1 MIHVNEIGTF
11 CLVLAFTLSIAQ
23 AALVAT
29 GQMKAWR
36 GLARYSEG
44 VSLAAAVSILASFA
58 ILIFAFVRSDFSVI
72 NVAEH
77 SHTDKPL
84 LYKIS
89 GAWGSHEGSMLLW
102 CTILLVYGAMIT
114 LRGQGLPASLRYKA
128 LGVQGLLGAA
138 FVGFTLFSSN
148 PLGRLANAPMQ
159 GQSLN
164 PALQDPALA
173 FHPPMLY
180 LGYVGFSVV
189 FSFSVAALI
198 EGRLDRAWARWVR
211 PWVLLAWSCLTI
223 GITLGAFW
231 AYYELGWGGWW
242 AWDPV
247 ENASFMPWL
256 AATALL
262 HSAIVM
268 EKRDALKAWT
278 VFLGL
283 LAFTFSMMGAF
294 LVRSGLLT
302 SVHAFAIDPQRGILL
317 ATILFVTAGAGFAL
331 FALRA
336 PALAPGGMFAPVSR
350 EASLVLN
357 NLLVSAGLCSV
368 FLGTLYPILM
378 EALFNKT
385 MSVGAPYYL
394 MVFVPIMVVA
404 LLIVPI
410 SGLMAWKRADLK
422 GVMQR
427 LALAFGVAALAAAA
441 ALLMH
446 KGPSLLSEVEYF
458 IGLLVGFWLIAGT
471 VKTLMERA
479 GIFMRSS
486 AAQAPRNGSDGQ
498 SPLPNAKAFG
508 GIPLGALRRM
518 VSLPLA
524 TWGMILAHIGLGV
537 FVLGA
542 VVESHD
548 RLSVMQAMKPGQS
561 VTLGQYR
568 LNFDGLYTQAG
579 KNYDAQGGAFTLTD
593 SHDRTVCQ
601 PRPQRRFYPA
611 SNEVQSKVWLC
622 FEPLNDLYVL
632 MAEPQ
637 VSADGAQAW
646 QVRFFY
652 NPWVRLIFL
661 GPLLMALGGVCSL
674 ADRRLRLGVPVRA
687 QPADKAKTPRVE
699 NAKVK
704 TAKVKTGK
712 IKATKS

>member
-1 MIHVNEIGTF
+1 MIHIDEIGTF
-11 CLVLAFTLSIAQ
+11 CLVLAFTLSLAQ
-23 AALVAT
+23 TALVAA
-29 GQMKAWR
+29 GQVKGWR

-44 VSLAAAVSILASFA
+44 VSLAGAAAILISFA
-58 ILIFAFVRSDFSVI
+58 ILIHAFIRSDFSVV

-114 LRGQGLPASLRYKA
+114 LRGQGLPASLRHKA

-148 PLGRLANAPMQ
+148 PLGRLLDAPLQ

-180 LGYVGFSVV
+180 MGYVGFSVV
-189 FSFSVAALI
+189 FSFAVAALI

-211 PWVLLAWSCLTI
+211 PWVLLAWSFLTV

-268 EKRDALKAWT
+268 EKRDSLKAWT

-302 SVHAFAIDPQRGILL
+302 SVHAFAVDPQRGILL
-317 ATILFVTAGAGFAL
+317 ATILFVTSGAGFAL
-331 FALRA
+331 FAVRA
-336 PALAPGGMFAPVSR
+336 PELAPGGLFAPVSR

-357 NLLVSAGLCSV
+357 NLLISAALCSV

-378 EALFNKT
+378 QALFNKT
-385 MSVGAPYYL
+385 MSVGPPYYL
-394 MVFVPIMVVA
+394 MVFVPIMVAA

-422 GVMQR
+422 GVLQR
-427 LALAFGVAALAAAA
+427 LALAFGVVALAAAV

-446 KGPSLLSEVEYF
+446 KGPSLLSEAEYF

-471 VKTLMERA
+471 LYTLAEKSNFKPKRV
-479 GIFMRSS
+479 F
-486 AAQAPRNGSDGQ
+486 
-498 SPLPNAKAFG
+498 
-508 GIPLGALRRM
+508 
-518 VSLPLA
+518 SLPLA
-524 TWGMILAHIGLGV
+524 TWGMILAHVGMGV

-548 RLSVMQAMKPGQS
+548 RLSIMQAMKPGDTIALGTY
-561 VTLGQYR
+561 TLSF
-568 LNFDGLYTQAG
+568 NSLYSQAG
-579 KNYDAQGGAFTLTD
+579 KNYDAQGGVFAITD
-593 SHDRTVCQ
+593 GHGRTVCQ

-611 SNEVQSKVWLC
+611 SSEVQSKVWLC
-622 FEPLNDLYVL
+622 FEPLDDLYVV

-637 VSADGAQAW
+637 AAADGATAW

-652 NPWVRLIFL
+652 NPWVRLIFF
-661 GPLLMALGGVCSL
+661 GPLLMALGGALSL
-674 ADRRLRLGVPVRA
+674 SDRRLRLGVAVKASAASLPGSNKAPMAKAPKTRA
-687 QPADKAKTPRVE
+687 AKP
-699 NAKVK
+699 
-704 TAKVKTGK
+704 
-712 IKATKS
+712 

>member
-1 MIHVNEIGTF
+1 MTYINEIGTY
-11 CLVLAFTLSIAQ
+11 CLVLAFCFSLMQAGLVIA
-23 AALVAT
+23 
-29 GQMKAWR
+29 GR
-36 GLARYSEG
+36 GRGVARYAEG
-44 VSLAAAVSILASFA
+44 VSLAGAVSIVLAFA
-58 ILIFAFVRSDFSVI
+58 ILIFAFIRSDFSMV

-114 LRGQGLPASLRYKA
+114 LRGQGLPESLRLKA

-148 PLGRLANAPMQ
+148 PLARLADAPLQ

-164 PALQDPALA
+164 PALQDPALT

-180 LGYVGFSVV
+180 LGYVGMSVV
-189 FSFSVAALI
+189 FSFAVAALI

-211 PWVLLAWSCLTI
+211 PWALLAWSFLTI

-268 EKRDALKAWT
+268 EKRDSLKAWT

-302 SVHAFAIDPQRGILL
+302 SVHSFAVDPQRGILL
-317 ATILFVTAGAGFAL
+317 AAILLLTAGGGFAL

-336 PALAPGGMFAPVSR
+336 PTLAPGGLFATVSR
-350 EASLVLN
+350 ETTLVLN
-357 NLLVSAGLCSV
+357 NLLISAALCSV

-378 EALFNKT
+378 QALFDKT

-394 MVFVPIMVVA
+394 AVFGPIMIVA
-404 LLIVPI
+404 LLLVPV
-410 SGLMAWKRADLK
+410 SSLMSWKRADLK
-422 GVMQR
+422 GVLQR
-427 LALAFGVAALAAAA
+427 LAATFAVAVLAAAIGS
-441 ALLMH
+441 LFY
-446 KGPSLLSEVEYF
+446 KGPTLLSEAEYL
-458 IGLLVGFWLIAGT
+458 IGLIVGFWLIFGT
-471 VKTLMERA
+471 VRTLM
-479 GIFMRSS
+479 
-486 AAQAPRNGSDGQ
+486 QALDFRM
-498 SPLPNAKAFG
+498 NAIG
-508 GIPLGALRRM
+508 TALRRLPG
-518 VSLPLA
+518 VPLA
-524 TWGMILAHIGLGV
+524 TWGMIFAHVGLGV

-542 VVESHD
+542 VVEGHQK
-548 RLSVMQAMKPGQS
+548 LSVMQGMALGDS
-561 VTLGQYR
+561 VRLGQYV
-568 LNFDGLYTQAG
+568 LKFQSLYQKTGA
-579 KNYDAQGGAFTLTD
+579 NYDAQGGIFEVKNGQG
-593 SHDRTVCQ
+593 RVICQ
-601 PRPQRRFYPA
+601 PKPQRRFYPA
-611 SNEVQSKVWLC
+611 SNQVQSKVALC
-622 FEPLNDLYVL
+622 FTPLDDLYVV

-637 VSADGAQAW
+637 VGEGGQDTGMLTW

-652 NPWVRLIFL
+652 NPWVRLIFF
-661 GPLLMALGGVCSL
+661 GPLLMALGGVLSL
-674 ADRRLRLGVPVRA
+674 CDRRLRLGIVR
-687 QPADKAKTPRVE
+687 KA
-699 NAKVK
+699 VK
-704 TAKVKTGK
+704 G
-712 IKATKS
+712 

>member
-1 MIHVNEIGTF
+1 MTHINEIGTY
-11 CLVLAFTLSIAQ
+11 CLVLAFCFSLAQ
-23 AALVAT
+23 AVFVGL
-29 GQMKAWR
+29 GKGR
-36 GLARYSEG
+36 GGIARYAEG
-44 VSLAAAVSILASFA
+44 ASLAGAVSIFIAFA
-58 ILIFAFVRSDFSVI
+58 ILILAFIRSDFSVV
-72 NVAEH
+72 NVYEH

-102 CTILLVYGAMIT
+102 CTILLVYGALIT
-114 LRGQGLPASLRYKA
+114 LRGQALPEGLRLKA
-128 LGVQGLLGAA
+128 LGVQGVLGTA

-148 PLGRLANAPMQ
+148 PLARLAEVPLQ

-180 LGYVGFSVV
+180 LGYVGMSVV
-189 FSFSVAALI
+189 FSFAVAALI

-268 EKRDALKAWT
+268 EKRDSLKAWT

-302 SVHAFAIDPQRGILL
+302 SVHAFAVDPQRGILL
-317 ATILFVTAGAGFAL
+317 AAILLLTAGGGFAL

-336 PALAPGGMFAPVSR
+336 PALAPGGLFATVSR
-350 EASLVLN
+350 ETTLVLN
-357 NLLVSAGLCSV
+357 NLLISAALCAV

-378 EALFNKT
+378 QALFDKT

-394 MVFVPIMVVA
+394 LVFCPIMVAA
-404 LLIVPI
+404 LLLVPL
-410 SGLMAWKRADLK
+410 STLMAWKRADLK
-422 GVMQR
+422 GVLQR
-427 LALAFGVAALAAAA
+427 LAAAFAVAVLAAAI
-441 ALLMH
+441 
-446 KGPSLLSEVEYF
+446 GSLFYRGATFLGEAEYL
-458 IGLLVGFWLIAGT
+458 IGLIVGFWLIFGT
-471 VKTLMERA
+471 VRTLM
-479 GIFMRSS
+479 
-486 AAQAPRNGSDGQ
+486 QAMDFR
-498 SPLPNAKAFG
+498 LNAVG
-508 GIPLGALRRM
+508 TALRRLTG
-518 VSLPLA
+518 VPLA
-524 TWGMILAHIGLGV
+524 TWGMVLAHVGLGV

-542 VVESHD
+542 VVEGHQK
-548 RLSVMQAMKPGQS
+548 LSVMQGMAIGDS
-561 VTLGQYR
+561 VRLGQYELSFR
-568 LNFDGLYTQAG
+568 SLYQKTG
-579 KNYDAQGGAFTLTD
+579 TNYDAQGGVFEVRGG
-593 SHDRTVCQ
+593 HGRVICR
-601 PRPQRRFYPA
+601 PKPQRRFYPA
-611 SNEVQSKVWLC
+611 SNQVQSKVALC
-622 FEPLNDLYVL
+622 FTPLDDLYVV

-637 VSADGAQAW
+637 TGADGAMSW

-652 NPWVRLIFL
+652 NPWVRLIFF
-661 GPLLMALGGVCSL
+661 GPLLMALGGALSL
-674 ADRRLRLGVPVRA
+674 CDRRLRLGIVR
-687 QPADKAKTPRVE
+687 KA
-699 NAKVK
+699 AK
-704 TAKVKTGK
+704 G
-712 IKATKS
+712 

>member
-1 MIHVNEIGTF
+1 MTAELGNFALI
-11 CLVLAFTLSIAQ
+11 LAFVLSLTQ
-23 AALVAT
+23 AGFVVA
-29 GQMKAWR
+29 GR
-36 GLARYSEG
+36 GKGGIARYAEG
-44 VSLAAAVSILASFA
+44 VSLAAALSIMAAFGL
-58 ILIFAFVRSDFSVI
+58 LIFAFVRSDFSVV

-114 LRGQGLPASLRYKA
+114 LRGGGLPQGLKLKA
-128 LGVQGLLGAA
+128 LGVQGALGAA

-148 PLGRLANAPMQ
+148 PLARLAEAPLQ

-189 FSFSVAALI
+189 FSFAVAALI

-211 PWVLLAWSCLTI
+211 PWVLLAWSFLTI

-268 EKRDALKAWT
+268 EKRDSLKAWT

-302 SVHAFAIDPQRGILL
+302 SVHAFAIDPKRGILL
-317 ATILFVTAGAGFAL
+317 ATILFVTAGSGFAL
-331 FALRA
+331 FAWRA
-336 PALAPGGMFAPVSR
+336 PKLAPGGLFAPVSR
-350 EASLVLN
+350 EATLVLN
-357 NLLVSAGLCSV
+357 NLLISAALCSV

-378 EALFNKT
+378 QALFDRT
-385 MSVGAPYYL
+385 MSVGGPYYTA
-394 MVFVPIMVVA
+394 VFVPIMAVA
-404 LLIVPI
+404 LLVTPI
-410 SGLMAWKRADLK
+410 SALLAWKRGDLK
-422 GVMQR
+422 GVVQR
-427 LALAFGVAALAAAA
+427 LGLAFGIAALGAAIG
-441 ALLMH
+441 LLFTH
-446 KGPSLLSEVEYF
+446 GAWLSQVEVF
-458 IGLLVGFWLIAGT
+458 IGLLVGLWLIFGS
-471 VKTLMERA
+471 LRLLQER
-479 GIFMRSS
+479 GLSF
-486 AAQAPRNGSDGQ
+486 
-498 SPLPNAKAFG
+498 
-508 GIPLGALRRM
+508 RRL
-518 VSLPLA
+518 SGLPLA
-524 TWGMILAHIGLGV
+524 TWGMVLAHIGLGV

-542 VVESHD
+542 VVEGHQ
-548 RLSVMQAMKPGQS
+548 RQSVMQAVAPGDS
-561 VTLGQYR
+561 LRLGAYE
-568 LNFDGLYTQAG
+568 LTFKGLYTATG
-579 KNYDAQGGAFTLTD
+579 KNYDAQGGEFDLTKDGKTL
-593 SHDRTVCQ
+593 CE

-622 FEPLNDLYVL
+622 FEPLSDLYVV

-637 VSADGAQAW
+637 LRADGTPVW
-646 QVRFFY
+646 QVRFFR
-652 NPWVRLIFL
+652 NPWVRLVFF
-661 GPLLMALGGVCSL
+661 GPLLMALGGCLSL
-674 ADRRLRLGVPVRA
+674 LDRRLRIGIVRR
-687 QPADKAKTPRVE
+687 KEAKL
-699 NAKVK
+699 
-704 TAKVKTGK
+704 
-712 IKATKS
+712 

>member
-1 MIHVNEIGTF
+1 MTHINEIGNY
-11 CLVLAFTLSIAQ
+11 CLVLAFCLSLAQ
-23 AALVAT
+23 AGVVIA
-29 GQMKAWR
+29 GKGR
-36 GLARYSEG
+36 GIARYAEG
-44 VSLAAAVSILASFA
+44 VSLAGAVSILIAFG
-58 ILIFAFVRSDFSVI
+58 ILIFAFVRSDFSVV
-72 NVAEH
+72 NVYEH

-114 LRGQGLPASLRYKA
+114 LKGRGLPEGLKLKA
-128 LGVQGLLGAA
+128 LGVQGVLGAA

-148 PLGRLANAPMQ
+148 PLARLAEAPLQ

-180 LGYVGFSVV
+180 LGYVGMSVV
-189 FSFSVAALI
+189 FSFAVAALI

-211 PWVLLAWSCLTI
+211 PWALLAWSFLTI

-268 EKRDALKAWT
+268 EKRDSLKAWT

-302 SVHAFAIDPQRGILL
+302 SVHSFAVDPQRGILL
-317 ATILFVTAGAGFAL
+317 AAILLVTAGGGFAL

-336 PALAPGGMFAPVSR
+336 PTLAPGGLFATVSR
-350 EASLVLN
+350 ETTLVLN
-357 NLLVSAGLCSV
+357 NLLISAALCSV

-378 EALFNKT
+378 QALFDKT

-394 MVFVPIMVVA
+394 AVFAPIMIVA
-404 LLIVPI
+404 LLLVPV
-410 SGLMAWKRADLK
+410 SSLMSWKRADLK
-422 GVMQR
+422 GVLQR
-427 LALAFGVAALAAAA
+427 LMAAFAVAVLAAAIGS
-441 ALLMH
+441 LFYR
-446 KGPSLLSEVEYF
+446 GPTLLSEAEYL
-458 IGLLVGFWLIAGT
+458 IGLIVGFWLIFGT
-471 VKTLMERA
+471 IRTLM
-479 GIFMRSS
+479 
-486 AAQAPRNGSDGQ
+486 QALDFR
-498 SPLPNAKAFG
+498 LNAIG
-508 GIPLGALRRM
+508 TALRRLPS
-518 VSLPLA
+518 VPLA

-542 VVESHD
+542 VVESHQK
-548 RLSVMQAMKPGQS
+548 LSVMQGMSLGDS
-561 VTLGQYR
+561 VKLGQYE
-568 LNFDGLYTQAG
+568 LSFKSLYQKTGA
-579 KNYDAQGGAFTLTD
+579 NYDAQGGVFDLKD
-593 SHDRTVCQ
+593 GRGKIICQ
-601 PRPQRRFYPA
+601 PKPQRRFYPA
-611 SNEVQSKVWLC
+611 SNQVQSKVALC
-622 FEPLNDLYVL
+622 FTPLDDLYVV

-637 VSADGAQAW
+637 VAADGATSW

-652 NPWVRLIFL
+652 NPWVRLIFF
-661 GPLLMALGGVCSL
+661 GPLLMALGGVLSL
-674 ADRRLRLGVPVRA
+674 CDRRLRLGIVM
-687 QPADKAKTPRVE
+687 KA
-699 NAKVK
+699 AK
-704 TAKVKTGK
+704 G
-712 IKATKS
+712 

>member
-1 MIHVNEIGTF
+1 MTHINEIGAY
-11 CLVLAFTLSIAQ
+11 CLVLAFCFSLAQ
-23 AALVAT
+23 AVFVVL
-29 GQMKAWR
+29 GKGR
-36 GLARYSEG
+36 GGIARYAEG
-44 VSLAAAVSILASFA
+44 ASLAGAVSIVIAFA
-58 ILIFAFVRSDFSVI
+58 ILILAFIRSDFSVV
-72 NVAEH
+72 NVYEH

-102 CTILLVYGAMIT
+102 CTILLVYGALIT
-114 LRGQGLPASLRYKA
+114 LRGQALPEGLRLKA

-148 PLGRLANAPMQ
+148 PLARLAEVPLQ

-180 LGYVGFSVV
+180 LGYVGMSVV
-189 FSFSVAALI
+189 FSFAVAALI

-211 PWVLLAWSCLTI
+211 PWVLLAWSCLTV

-268 EKRDALKAWT
+268 EKRDSLKAWT

-302 SVHAFAIDPQRGILL
+302 SVHSFAVDPQRGILL
-317 ATILFVTAGAGFAL
+317 AAILLLTAGGGFAL

-336 PALAPGGMFAPVSR
+336 PALAPGGLFATVSR
-350 EASLVLN
+350 ETTLVLN
-357 NLLVSAGLCSV
+357 NLLISAALCAV

-378 EALFNKT
+378 QALFDKT

-394 MVFVPIMVVA
+394 LVFCPIMVAA
-404 LLIVPI
+404 LLLVPL
-410 SGLMAWKRADLK
+410 STLMAWKRADLK
-422 GVMQR
+422 GVLQR
-427 LALAFGVAALAAAA
+427 LVAAFAVAVLAAVV
-441 ALLMH
+441 
-446 KGPSLLSEVEYF
+446 GSLFYRGATFLGEAEYL
-458 IGLLVGFWLIAGT
+458 IGLIVGFWLIFGT
-471 VKTLMERA
+471 ARTLM
-479 GIFMRSS
+479 
-486 AAQAPRNGSDGQ
+486 QAVGFR
-498 SPLPNAKAFG
+498 LNAVG
-508 GIPLGALRRM
+508 TALRRLTG
-518 VSLPLA
+518 VPLA
-524 TWGMILAHIGLGV
+524 TWGMVLAHVGLGV

-542 VVESHD
+542 VVEGHQK
-548 RLSVMQAMKPGQS
+548 LSVMQGMAIGDSVRLGSYELRFQS
-561 VTLGQYR
+561 
-568 LNFDGLYTQAG
+568 LYQKTGA
-579 KNYDAQGGAFTLTD
+579 NYDAQGGVFELKD
-593 SHDRTVCQ
+593 GRGKVICR
-601 PRPQRRFYPA
+601 PKPQRRFYPA
-611 SNEVQSKVWLC
+611 SNQVQSKVALC
-622 FEPLNDLYVL
+622 FTPLDDLYVV

-637 VSADGAQAW
+637 MAEAGMTW

-652 NPWVRLIFL
+652 NPWVRLIFF
-661 GPLLMALGGVCSL
+661 GPLLMALGGALSL
-674 ADRRLRLGVPVRA
+674 CDRRLRLGIV
-687 QPADKAKTPRVE
+687 QKAAR
-699 NAKVK
+699 
-704 TAKVKTGK
+704 
-712 IKATKS
+712 S

>member
-1 MIHVNEIGTF
+1 MIDEIGVF
-11 CLVLAFTLSIAQ
+11 CLVMAFVLSVSQ
-23 AALVAT
+23 SALVAL
-29 GQMKAWR
+29 GQWPRLR

-44 VSLAAAVSILASFA
+44 VSLAAALSILISFI
-58 ILIFAFVRSDFSVI
+58 ILIAAFVRSDFSVV
-72 NVAEH
+72 NVFEH

-114 LRGQGLPASLRYKA
+114 LRGGGLPEGLKHKA

-148 PLGRLANAPMQ
+148 PLGRLADAPIQ

-180 LGYVGFSVV
+180 CGYVGFSVV
-189 FSFSVAALI
+189 FSFAVAALI

-211 PWVLLAWSCLTI
+211 PWVLLAWSFLTV

-317 ATILFVTAGAGFAL
+317 ASILFVTAGSGFAL
-331 FALRA
+331 FAWRV
-336 PALAPGGMFAPVSR
+336 PALSPGGLFATISR
-350 EASLVLN
+350 EAALVVN
-357 NLLVSAGLCSV
+357 NLLISAALCSV

-378 EALFNKT
+378 QALFDRT

-394 MVFVPIMVVA
+394 SVFGPIMVAA
-404 LLIVPI
+404 LLLVPV
-410 SGLMAWKRADLK
+410 STLMAWKRADLK
-422 GVMQR
+422 GVLQR
-427 LALAFGVAALAAAA
+427 LALTFGVALLVAAV
-441 ALLMH
+441 
-446 KGPSLLSEVEYF
+446 GSLFWHGLSFLSELGFF
-458 IGLLVGFWLIAGT
+458 IGLLVAAWLVFGAIKT
-471 VKTLMERA
+471 VVERA
-479 GIFMRSS
+479 GVKGFW
-486 AAQAPRNGSDGQ
+486 
-498 SPLPNAKAFG
+498 
-508 GIPLGALRRM
+508 RRFTA
-518 VSLPLA
+518 LPLSFH
-524 TWGMILAHIGLGV
+524 GMTLAHIGLGV

-542 VVESHD
+542 VVESHA
-548 RLSVMQAMKPGQS
+548 RLSDMQALDFGHSLKLGGYELTFDQ
-561 VTLGQYR
+561 VTAR
-568 LNFDGLYTQAG
+568 EG
-579 KNYDAQGGAFTLTD
+579 KNYDAQVGQFELTD
-593 SHDRTVCQ
+593 GAGRVVCR
-601 PRPQRRFYPA
+601 PRPEFRYYPA
-611 SNEVQSKVWLC
+611 SDEAQSKVALC
-622 FEPLNDLYVL
+622 FAPLDDFYIVMNPSK
-632 MAEPQ
+632 AETPGAPQ
-637 VSADGAQAW
+637 WA
-646 QVRFFY
+646 VRFFI
-652 NPWVRLIFL
+652 NPFVRLVFF
-661 GPLLMALGGVCSL
+661 GPLLMALGGALSL
-674 ADRRLRLGVPVRA
+674 ADRRLRLGIA
-687 QPADKAKTPRVE
+687 AKA
-699 NAKVK
+699 
-704 TAKVKTGK
+704 GK
-712 IKATKS
+712 A

>member
-1 MIHVNEIGTF
+1 MIDEIGNFT
-11 CLVLAFTLSIAQ
+11 LILAFCFSLAQ
-23 AALVAT
+23 AGLVGL
-29 GQMKAWR
+29 GQARRWR
-36 GLARYSEG
+36 GLERWAEG
-44 VSLAAAVSILASFA
+44 VSLAAAVSVLISFA
-58 ILIFAFVRSDFSVI
+58 VLIFAFVRSDFSVA
-72 NVAEH
+72 NVYQH

-102 CTILLVYGAMIT
+102 CSILLSYGALIT
-114 LRGQGLPASLRYKA
+114 LLGRGLPEGLRLKA

-148 PLGRLANAPMQ
+148 PLDRLDPAPVQ
-159 GQSLN
+159 GLSLN

-189 FSFSVAALI
+189 FSFAVAALI

-211 PWVLLAWSCLTI
+211 PWVLAAWSFLTL

-302 SVHAFAIDPQRGILL
+302 SVHAFALDPARGVLL
-317 ATILFVTAGAGFAL
+317 AIILFLTAGSGFAL

-336 PALAPGGMFAPVSR
+336 PALAPGGLFAPVSR

-357 NLLVSAGLCSV
+357 NLLLSAALCSV

-378 EALFNKT
+378 QALLDKT
-385 MSVGAPYYL
+385 MSVGAPYY
-394 MVFVPIMVVA
+394 MAVFAPIMAVA
-404 LLIVPI
+404 LLILPL
-410 SGLMAWKRADLK
+410 SPLLAWKRADLK
-422 GVMQR
+422 GALQR
-427 LALAFGVAALAAAA
+427 LAAAFGAAVLAAVVGTFFY
-441 ALLMH
+441 H
-446 KGPSLLSEVEYF
+446 GPWLSEIAF
-458 IGLLVGFWLIAGT
+458 GLGLLVGFWLIAGT
-471 VKTLMERA
+471 
-479 GIFMRSS
+479 I
-486 AAQAPRNGSDGQ
+486 
-498 SPLPNAKAFG
+498 KA
-508 GIPLGALRRM
+508 LLLRIDFKPSRLR
-518 VSLPLA
+518 VAPLA
-524 TWGMILAHIGLGV
+524 FYGMILAHAGLGV

-542 VVESHD
+542 VVEGHERVSVQQPMAPGD
-548 RLSVMQAMKPGQS
+548 SVRLGRYEMRFTGVSSRP
-561 VTLGQYR
+561 
-568 LNFDGLYTQAG
+568 G
-579 KNYDAQGGAFTLTD
+579 KNYDAQIGHFDITD
-593 SHDRTVCQ
+593 AQGRRVCAAT
-601 PRPQRRFYPA
+601 PQRRFYPA
-611 SNEVQSKVWLC
+611 SNDMQSKVALC
-622 FEPLNDLYVL
+622 FQPLSDLYVV
-632 MAEPQ
+632 MAQPS
-637 VSADGAQAW
+637 VTAAGKAGY
-646 QVRFFY
+646 QVRFFV

-661 GPLLMALGGVCSL
+661 GPVLMALGGVLSL
-674 ADRRLRLGVPVRA
+674 SDRRLRLGVAAKRRA
-687 QPADKAKTPRVE
+687 A
-699 NAKVK
+699 
-704 TAKVKTGK
+704 
-712 IKATKS
+712 

>member
-1 MIHVNEIGTF
+1 MINEIGVF
-11 CLVLAFTLSIAQ
+11 CLIAAFVLSLVQ
-23 AALVAT
+23 AGLVAA
-29 GQMKAWR
+29 GQTRALR
-36 GLARYSEG
+36 GVERYSEG
-44 VSLAAAVSILASFA
+44 VSLAAALSILASFV
-58 ILIFAFVRSDFSVI
+58 ILIVAFVRSDFSVI
-72 NVAEH
+72 NVYQH

-114 LRGQGLPASLRYKA
+114 LRGRGLPDSLRHKA

-148 PLGRLANAPMQ
+148 PLGRLEPAPLQ
-159 GQSLN
+159 GLSLN

-189 FSFSVAALI
+189 FSFAVAALI
-198 EGRLDRAWARWVR
+198 EGKLDRAWARFVR
-211 PWVLLAWSCLTI
+211 PWVLLAWSFLTI

-278 VFLGL
+278 VFLAI

-302 SVHAFAIDPQRGILL
+302 SVHSFAVDPQRGILL
-317 ATILFVTAGAGFAL
+317 VSILFVTAGAGFTL
-331 FALRA
+331 FGFRV
-336 PALAPGGMFAPVSR
+336 PELAPGGLFAPVSR

-357 NLLVSAGLCSV
+357 NLLLSAALTSV
-368 FLGTLYPILM
+368 FLGTLYPLLM
-378 EALFNKT
+378 QAVFDKA

-394 MVFVPIMVVA
+394 MVFGPIMAVA
-404 LLIVPI
+404 LLIVPV
-410 SGLMAWKRADLK
+410 SALMSWKRSELK
-422 GVMQR
+422 GVLQR
-427 LALAFGVAALAAAA
+427 LAVTFAVALLCAALG
-441 ALLMH
+441 LLLY
-446 KGPSLLSEVEYF
+446 KGPSVLAEAEYF
-458 IGLLVGFWLIAGT
+458 IGLALGFWL
-471 VKTLMERA
+471 V
-479 GIFMRSS
+479 F
-486 AAQAPRNGSDGQ
+486 GSIKLVVEKVRGDN
-498 SPLPNAKAFG
+498 PW
-508 GIPLGALRRM
+508 RRFTG
-518 VSLPLA
+518 LPLA
-524 TWGMILAHIGLGV
+524 THGMLLAHIGLGV

-542 VVESHD
+542 VVESHAKLSTQQVMAVGD
-548 RLSVMQAMKPGQS
+548 TARLGAYELTLTGTYQA
-561 VTLGQYR
+561 
-568 LNFDGLYTQAG
+568 AG
-579 KNYDAQGGAFTLTD
+579 SNYDASGGIFDLTRNG
-593 SHDRTVCQ
+593 RTMCEA
-601 PRPQRRFYPA
+601 RPQRRFYPA

-622 FEPLNDLYVL
+622 FQPLDDLYVV
-632 MAEPQ
+632 MAQPQ
-637 VSADGAQAW
+637 EKAGQPAW

-661 GPLLMALGGVCSL
+661 GPLLMALGGVLSL
-674 ADRRLRLGVPVRA
+674 ADRRLRLGVATRA
-687 QPADKAKTPRVE
+687 RGLKAE
-699 NAKVK
+699 A
-704 TAKVKTGK
+704 A
-712 IKATKS
+712 

>member
-1 MIHVNEIGTF
+1 MTHINEIGTY
-11 CLVLAFTLSIAQ
+11 CLVLAFCFSLMQAGLVIA
-23 AALVAT
+23 
-29 GQMKAWR
+29 GKGR
-36 GLARYSEG
+36 GGLARHAEG
-44 VSLAAAVSILASFA
+44 ASLAGAVSILIAFA
-58 ILIFAFVRSDFSVI
+58 ILIFAFIRSDFSVV

-114 LRGQGLPASLRYKA
+114 LRGQDLPESLRLKA

-148 PLGRLANAPMQ
+148 PLARLADAPLQ

-180 LGYVGFSVV
+180 LGYVGMSVV
-189 FSFSVAALI
+189 FSFAVAALI

-211 PWVLLAWSCLTI
+211 PWALLAWSFLTI

-268 EKRDALKAWT
+268 EKRDSLKAWT

-302 SVHAFAIDPQRGILL
+302 SVHSFAVDPQRGILL
-317 ATILFVTAGAGFAL
+317 AAILLLTSGGGFTL

-336 PALAPGGMFAPVSR
+336 PTLAPGGLFATVSR
-350 EASLVLN
+350 ETTLVLN
-357 NLLVSAGLCSV
+357 NLLISAALCSV

-378 EALFNKT
+378 QALFDKT

-394 MVFVPIMVVA
+394 AVFGPIMIVA
-404 LLIVPI
+404 LLLVPV
-410 SGLMAWKRADLK
+410 SSLMSWKRADLK
-422 GVMQR
+422 GVLQR
-427 LALAFGVAALAAAA
+427 LAAAFAVAVLAAAIGS
-441 ALLMH
+441 LFY
-446 KGPSLLSEVEYF
+446 KGPTLLSEAEYL
-458 IGLLVGFWLIAGT
+458 IGLIVGFWLIFGT
-471 VKTLMERA
+471 IRTLM
-479 GIFMRSS
+479 
-486 AAQAPRNGSDGQ
+486 QALDFRM
-498 SPLPNAKAFG
+498 NAIG
-508 GIPLGALRRM
+508 TALRRLPG
-518 VSLPLA
+518 VPLA
-524 TWGMILAHIGLGV
+524 TWGMIFAHVGLGV

-542 VVESHD
+542 VVEGHQK
-548 RLSVMQAMKPGQS
+548 LSVMQGMALGDS
-561 VTLGQYR
+561 VRLGQYE
-568 LNFDGLYTQAG
+568 LKFQSLYQKTGA
-579 KNYDAQGGAFTLTD
+579 NYDAQGGVFEVKNGQG
-593 SHDRTVCQ
+593 RVICQ
-601 PRPQRRFYPA
+601 PKPQRRFYPA
-611 SNEVQSKVWLC
+611 SNQVQSKVALC
-622 FEPLNDLYVL
+622 FTPLDDLYVV

-637 VSADGAQAW
+637 AGEGGSMSW

-652 NPWVRLIFL
+652 NPWVRLIFF
-661 GPLLMALGGVCSL
+661 GPLLMALGGVLSL
-674 ADRRLRLGVPVRA
+674 CDRRLRLGIVQKGRKLA
-687 QPADKAKTPRVE
+687 
-699 NAKVK
+699 VK
-704 TAKVKTGK
+704 T
-712 IKATKS
+712 

>member
-1 MIHVNEIGTF
+1 VNFINEIGNY
-11 CLVLAFTLSIAQ
+11 CLVLAFCLSLAQ
-23 AALVAT
+23 AGLVIA
-29 GQMKAWR
+29 GKGR
-36 GLARYSEG
+36 GIARYAEG
-44 VSLAAAVSILASFA
+44 VSLAGAVSILIAFGV
-58 ILIFAFVRSDFSVI
+58 LIFAFIRSDFSVV
-72 NVAEH
+72 NVYEH

-114 LRGQGLPASLRYKA
+114 LKGRGLPEGLKLKA

-148 PLGRLANAPMQ
+148 PLARLAEAPLQ

-180 LGYVGFSVV
+180 MGYVGMSVV
-189 FSFSVAALI
+189 FSFAVAALV
-198 EGRLDRAWARWVR
+198 EGRLDRAWARWIR
-211 PWVLLAWSCLTI
+211 PWVLLAWSFLTI

-268 EKRDALKAWT
+268 EKRDSLKAWT

-302 SVHAFAIDPQRGILL
+302 SVHSFAVDPQRGILL
-317 ATILFVTAGAGFAL
+317 AAILLVTAGGGFTL

-336 PALAPGGMFAPVSR
+336 PTLAPGGLFATVSR
-350 EASLVLN
+350 ETTLVLN
-357 NLLVSAGLCSV
+357 NLLISAALCSV

-378 EALFNKT
+378 QALFDKT

-394 MVFVPIMVVA
+394 LVFCPIMVAA
-404 LLIVPI
+404 LLLVPI
-410 SGLMAWKRADLK
+410 AGLMSWKRADLK
-422 GVMQR
+422 GVLQR
-427 LALAFGVAALAAAA
+427 LMAAFAVAVLAAAIGS
-441 ALLMH
+441 LFYR
-446 KGPSLLSEVEYF
+446 GPTLLSEAEYL
-458 IGLLVGFWLIAGT
+458 IGLLVGFWLIFGS
-471 VKTLMERA
+471 VRTLMQALDFRMNA
-479 GIFMRSS
+479 VGVALKRLPGI
-486 AAQAPRNGSDGQ
+486 
-498 SPLPNAKAFG
+498 
-508 GIPLGALRRM
+508 
-518 VSLPLA
+518 PLA
-524 TWGMILAHIGLGV
+524 TWGMILAHVGLGV

-542 VVESHD
+542 VVEGHQK
-548 RLSVMQAMKPGQS
+548 LSVMQGMALGDS
-561 VTLGQYR
+561 VKLGQYE
-568 LNFDGLYTQAG
+568 LSFQSLYQKQGA
-579 KNYDAQGGAFTLTD
+579 NYDAQGGVFEIKD
-593 SHDRTVCQ
+593 GRGKVICQ
-601 PRPQRRFYPA
+601 PKPQRRFYPA
-611 SNEVQSKVWLC
+611 SNQVQSKVALC
-622 FEPLNDLYVL
+622 FTPLDDLYVV

-637 VSADGAQAW
+637 VAADGGMTW

-652 NPWVRLIFL
+652 NPWIRLIFF
-661 GPLLMALGGVCSL
+661 GPLLMALGGVLSL
-674 ADRRLRLGVPVRA
+674 CDRRLRLGIVR
-687 QPADKAKTPRVE
+687 KA
-699 NAKVK
+699 VK
-704 TAKVKTGK
+704 A
-712 IKATKS
+712 

>member
-1 MIHVNEIGTF
+1 MTHIDEIGNYCLGLAF
-11 CLVLAFTLSIAQ
+11 CFSLAQAGFVLA
-23 AALVAT
+23 
-29 GQMKAWR
+29 GR
-36 GLARYSEG
+36 GRGGIARYAEG
-44 VSLAAAVSILASFA
+44 ASLAAALAIALSFA
-58 ILIFAFVRSDFSVI
+58 ILIFAFVRSDFSVV
-72 NVAEH
+72 NVYEH

-102 CTILLVYGAMIT
+102 CTILLVYGAAIT
-114 LRGQGLPASLRYKA
+114 VKGRHLPESLKLKA

-148 PLGRLANAPMQ
+148 PLGRLEDAPLQ

-180 LGYVGFSVV
+180 LGYVGMSVV
-189 FSFSVAALI
+189 FSFAVAALI
-198 EGRLDRAWARWVR
+198 EGRLDRAWARWIR
-211 PWVLLAWSCLTI
+211 PWVLLAWSCLTV

-268 EKRDALKAWT
+268 EKRDSLKAWT

-302 SVHAFAIDPQRGILL
+302 SVHAFAVDPQRGILL
-317 ATILFVTAGAGFAL
+317 AAILLITAGSGFAL

-336 PALAPGGMFAPVSR
+336 PTLAPGGLFAPVSR
-350 EASLVLN
+350 EATLVLN
-357 NLLVSAGLCSV
+357 NLLISAALCSV

-378 EALFNKT
+378 QALFDKT

-394 MVFVPIMVVA
+394 LVFGPIMIAA

-410 SGLMAWKRADLK
+410 SGLMSWKRGDLK

-427 LALAFGVAALAAAA
+427 LAVAFGVSVLAAAIG
-441 ALLMH
+441 LLFH
-446 KGPSLLSEVEYF
+446 KGPTVLSSVEF
-458 IGLLVGFWLIAGT
+458 FVGLLVGFWLIFGSFKLLA
-471 VKTLMERA
+471 ERIDFNWKA
-479 GIFMRSS
+479 M
-486 AAQAPRNGSDGQ
+486 
-498 SPLPNAKAFG
+498 PNW
-508 GIPLGALRRM
+508 RRL
-518 VSLPLA
+518 VGLPLA

-542 VVESHD
+542 VTETHQK
-548 RLSVMQAMKPGQS
+548 LSVMQSVSPGD
-561 VTLGQYR
+561 TLHLGRYDMT
-568 LNFDGLYTQAG
+568 FTGLYTQPGA
-579 KNYDAQGGAFTLTD
+579 NYDAQGGVFDIA
-593 SHDRTVCQ
+593 SNGRKVCEA
-601 PRPQRRFYPA
+601 RPQRRFYPA
-611 SNEVQSKVWLC
+611 SNQVQSKVALC
-622 FEPLNDLYVL
+622 FTPLDDLYVV

-637 VSADGAQAW
+637 LQPDGKASW

-652 NPWVRLIFL
+652 NPWVRLIFF
-661 GPLLMALGGVCSL
+661 GPLLMALGGLLSL
-674 ADRRLRLGVPVRA
+674 CDRRLRLGIA
-687 QPADKAKTPRVE
+687 QRADKA
-699 NAKVK
+699 VK
-704 TAKVKTGK
+704 G
-712 IKATKS
+712 

>member
-1 MIHVNEIGTF
+1 MIHIDEIGTF
-11 CLVLAFTLSIAQ
+11 CLVLAFSLSVAQ
-23 AALVAT
+23 ASLVAA
-29 GQMKAWR
+29 GQFKGFR

-44 VSLAAAVSILASFA
+44 VSLAGAVAILASFA
-58 ILIFAFVRSDFSVI
+58 ILIFAFIRSDFSVV

-114 LRGQGLPASLRYKA
+114 LRGQGLPASLRHKA

-148 PLGRLANAPMQ
+148 PLGRLIDAPLQ

-189 FSFSVAALI
+189 FSFAVAALI

-211 PWVLLAWSCLTI
+211 PWVLLAWSFLTV

-302 SVHAFAIDPQRGILL
+302 SVHAFAVDPQRGILL
-317 ATILFVTAGAGFAL
+317 ATILFVTSGAGFAL
-331 FALRA
+331 FAVRA
-336 PALAPGGMFAPVSR
+336 PTLAPGGLFAPVSR

-357 NLLVSAGLCSV
+357 NLLISAALCSV

-378 EALFNKT
+378 QALFNKT

-394 MVFVPIMVVA
+394 MVFVPIMVAA
-404 LLIVPI
+404 LLIAPI
-410 SGLMAWKRADLK
+410 ASLMAWKRADLK
-422 GVMQR
+422 GVVQR
-427 LALAFGVAALAAAA
+427 LALAFGVAALAAAV

-446 KGPSLLSEVEYF
+446 KGPSLLSEIEYF
-458 IGLLVGFWLIAGT
+458 IGLLLGFWLIAGT
-471 VKTLMERA
+471 LKTLAEKA
-479 GIFMRSS
+479 GFFMRSS
-486 AAQAPRNGSDGQ
+486 AAQAPRNGSGGQ

-508 GIPLGALRRM
+508 GNLTSFRRLW
-518 VSLPLA
+518 SLPLA
-524 TWGMILAHIGLGV
+524 TWGMILAHIGMGV

-548 RLSVMQAMKPGQS
+548 RLSVMQAMKPGDT
-561 VTLGQYR
+561 VELGSYSLR
-568 LNFDGLYTQAG
+568 FDGLYSQAG
-579 KNYDAQGGAFTLTD
+579 KNYDAQGGTFTLSD
-593 SHDRTVCQ
+593 AHGKTVCS

-637 VSADGAQAW
+637 VAADGAQAW

-652 NPWVRLIFL
+652 NPWVRLIFF
-661 GPLLMALGGVCSL
+661 GPLLMALGGVLSL
-674 ADRRLRLGVPVRA
+674 SDRRLRLGVAV
-687 QPADKAKTPRVE
+687 KASA
-699 NAKVK
+699 AKPLIVK
-704 TAKVKTGK
+704 
-712 IKATKS
+712 KA

>member
-1 MIHVNEIGTF
+1 MTAIDEIGNF
-11 CLVLAFTLSIAQ
+11 CLAAAFVLSVAQ
-23 AALVAT
+23 ALAVGLGAFKPLRALT
-29 GQMKAWR
+29 R
-36 GLARYSEG
+36 YCEGL
-44 VSLAAAVSILASFA
+44 SLAAAVSIVISFV
-58 ILIFAFVRSDFSVI
+58 ILIVAFIRSDFSVV
-72 NVAEH
+72 NVVEH

-114 LRGQGLPASLRYKA
+114 LKGRGLSTGLKHKA
-128 LGVQGLLGAA
+128 LGVQGALGAA

-148 PLGRLANAPMQ
+148 PLSRLAEAPIQ

-180 LGYVGFSVV
+180 LGYVGMSVV
-189 FSFSVAALI
+189 FSFAVAALI

-211 PWVLLAWSCLTI
+211 PWVLLAWSFLTI

-268 EKRDALKAWT
+268 EKRDSLKAWT

-302 SVHAFAIDPQRGILL
+302 SVHAFAVDPKRGILL
-317 ATILFVTAGAGFAL
+317 ATILFLTSGAGFTL

-336 PALAPGGMFAPVSR
+336 PELKPGGLFATISR
-350 EASLVLN
+350 ESALVVN
-357 NLLVSAGLCSV
+357 NLLISAALCSV

-378 EALFNKT
+378 QALFDKT

-394 MVFVPIMVVA
+394 AVFAPIMVAA
-404 LLIVPI
+404 LLIVPV

-422 GVMQR
+422 GVLQR
-427 LALAFGVAALAAAA
+427 LALAFAVAGLAAAVGSLFFKGTSFLAEA
-441 ALLMH
+441 A
-446 KGPSLLSEVEYF
+446 YF
-458 IGLLVGFWLIAGT
+458 IGLLVGWWLVSGSLY
-471 VKTLMERA
+471 TLAERMNMKVSWLR
-479 GIFMRSS
+479 F
-486 AAQAPRNGSDGQ
+486 
-498 SPLPNAKAFG
+498 KA
-508 GIPLGALRRM
+508 
-518 VSLPLA
+518 LPLA
-524 TWGMILAHIGLGV
+524 TWGMLLAHIGLGV

-542 VVESHD
+542 VVESHG
-548 RLSVMQAMKPGQS
+548 RLSVMQDVAVGES
-561 VTLGQYR
+561 LALGKYQMRFTGIYSQ
-568 LNFDGLYTQAG
+568 TG
-579 KNYDAQGGAFTLTD
+579 KNYDAQGGAFEITD
-593 SHDRTVCQ
+593 TSGKVICT
-601 PRPQRRFYPA
+601 PRPQRRFYPD
-611 SNEVQSKVWLC
+611 SNQVQSKVALC
-622 FEPLNDLYVL
+622 FTPLSDLYVV

-637 VSADGAQAW
+637 ARPDGTPAW
-646 QVRFFY
+646 QVRFFL
-652 NPWVRLIFL
+652 NPWVRLIFF
-661 GPLLMALGGVCSL
+661 GPLLMALAIASRVSTVSL
-674 ADRRLRLGVPVRA
+674 S
-687 QPADKAKTPRVE
+687 KA
-699 NAKVK
+699 
-704 TAKVKTGK
+704 
-712 IKATKS
+712 SL

>member
-1 MIHVNEIGTF
+1 MTHINEIGAY
-11 CLVLAFTLSIAQ
+11 CLVLAFCFSLAQ
-23 AALVAT
+23 AVFVVL
-29 GQMKAWR
+29 GKGR
-36 GLARYSEG
+36 GGIARYAEG
-44 VSLAAAVSILASFA
+44 ASLAGAVSIVIAFA
-58 ILIFAFVRSDFSVI
+58 ILILAFIRSDFSVV
-72 NVAEH
+72 NVYEY

-102 CTILLVYGAMIT
+102 CTILLVYGALIT
-114 LRGQGLPASLRYKA
+114 LRGQALPEGLRLKA
-128 LGVQGLLGAA
+128 LGVQGGLGAA

-148 PLGRLANAPMQ
+148 PLARLAEVPLQ

-180 LGYVGFSVV
+180 LGYVGMSVV
-189 FSFSVAALI
+189 FSFAVAALI

-268 EKRDALKAWT
+268 EKRDSLKAWT

-302 SVHAFAIDPQRGILL
+302 SVHAFAVDPQRGILL
-317 ATILFVTAGAGFAL
+317 AAILLLTAGGGFAL

-336 PALAPGGMFAPVSR
+336 PALAPGGLFATVSR
-350 EASLVLN
+350 ETTLVLN
-357 NLLVSAGLCSV
+357 NLLISAALCAV

-378 EALFNKT
+378 QALFDKT

-394 MVFVPIMVVA
+394 LVFCPIMVAA
-404 LLIVPI
+404 LLLVPL
-410 SGLMAWKRADLK
+410 STLMAWKRADLK
-422 GVMQR
+422 GVLQR
-427 LALAFGVAALAAAA
+427 LAAAFAVAVLAAAA
-441 ALLMH
+441 
-446 KGPSLLSEVEYF
+446 GSLFYRGATFLGEAEYL
-458 IGLLVGFWLIAGT
+458 IGLIVGFWLIFGT
-471 VKTLMERA
+471 VRTLM
-479 GIFMRSS
+479 
-486 AAQAPRNGSDGQ
+486 QAVDFR
-498 SPLPNAKAFG
+498 LNAVG
-508 GIPLGALRRM
+508 TALRRLTG
-518 VSLPLA
+518 VPLA
-524 TWGMILAHIGLGV
+524 TWGMVLAHVGLGV

-542 VVESHD
+542 VVEGHQK
-548 RLSVMQAMKPGQS
+548 LSVMQGMAIGDSVRLGSYELRFQS
-561 VTLGQYR
+561 
-568 LNFDGLYTQAG
+568 LYQKSGA
-579 KNYDAQGGAFTLTD
+579 NYDAQGGVFELKD
-593 SHDRTVCQ
+593 GRGKVICR
-601 PRPQRRFYPA
+601 PKPQRRFYPA
-611 SNEVQSKVWLC
+611 SNQVQSKVALC
-622 FEPLNDLYVL
+622 FTPLDDLYVV

-637 VSADGAQAW
+637 MAEAGMTW

-652 NPWVRLIFL
+652 NPWVRLIFF
-661 GPLLMALGGVCSL
+661 GPLLMALGGALSL
-674 ADRRLRLGVPVRA
+674 CDRRLRLGIVR
-687 QPADKAKTPRVE
+687 KA
-699 NAKVK
+699 AK
-704 TAKVKTGK
+704 G
-712 IKATKS
+712 